1 MLSSRSVLCWLT
13 DTVATRRQVEPSKS
27 TVALL
32 PQAPGIPSPCSAQAG
47 PTCSKRPSVTLGHWA
62 FQFIRCSSCH
72 VMKPQG
78 TLEVFQLKLNK
89 NKLSGRNEHVPA
101 VKHLCYL
108 KCFLSL
114 SVDLVNLLHFKLLVM
129 IYCCNKS
136 YAVISELTLV
146 TLSVIP
152 RGTSYHSYL
161 IQNCKIYNCSLSVKW
176 TQNYI
181 TQLLINGWLVF
192 FLGN

>member
-1 MLSSRSVLCWLT
+1 MLELVKRPEEPEPPLKHNPPALERTAGVWQTDLTLHPKKGMSGMWLSQRKSRINKRTTKKERKKEGEKSIYVMLSSRSVLCWLT

-27 TVALL
+27 TVAPL

-78 TLEVFQLKLNK
+78 TLEGFQLKLNK

-101 VKHLCYL
+101 VKHLY
-108 KCFLSL
+108 
-114 SVDLVNLLHFKLLVM
+114 
-129 IYCCNKS
+129 
-136 YAVISELTLV
+136 
-146 TLSVIP
+146 
-152 RGTSYHSYL
+152 
-161 IQNCKIYNCSLSVKW
+161 
-176 TQNYI
+176 
-181 TQLLINGWLVF
+181 
-192 FLGN
+192 